1 MKKSFL
7 KLFTVFMVVSVL
19 LCSLTACVNEP
30 TPTPSTHVC
39 GHVCE
44 TCKKCTD
51 ANCTDE
57 VCAEKCPGH
66 STATCSHACP
76 ECSKCLSDDSTES
89 TCADKCP
96 GHDFAG
102 MLKLDLDSST
112 AKIVDAKVRTM
123 NGMQIGLIDGDTTHF
138 SIDRNNEYYSLF
150 EDGVLKARYNAIN
163 TPESTGTIEP
173 WGQRASEFNK
183 SKLRNAYSIVVE
195 SKTDT
200 WNKDSTGSRYMV
212 WIWYKETADSDYRN
226 LNLEILQEGLA
237 VASSIGQDGEYSAMC
252 WRALNYARAKGLYV
266 HGKKAD
272 PDFYDGDAIQ
282 ITLKALRS
290 DLETYKNKTV
300 VLECNVAY
308 VDGANV
314 YVEDLDA
321 ETGLYFGFPVFTG
334 YNFQGGSMMDIG
346 NRIRLVGK
354 VSKSDTYGWQIAD
367 LKYYAIYKPGKIGCK
382 LLSDD
387 GEASFQEISGAQF
400 TGKQNVEISVKTGTD
415 ESGADIVESRKF
427 DLAELINGATI
438 SMNGLK
444 VKSIYTTATGT
455 SAGAMTITCTTTDG
469 QTVTVRT
476 DKLYNNDQLVTQD
489 YYEGKTINVKGVV
502 DFYNNSY
509 QIAVHGFAF
518 ITIAE

>member
-7 KLFTVFMVVSVL
+7 KLFTVIMVVSVL
-19 LCSLTACVNEP
+19 LCSLTACDN
-30 TPTPSTHVC
+30 TPQTHVC

-51 ANCTDE
+51 ANCTNE
-57 VCAEKCPGH
+57 VCAEKCQGH
-66 STATCSHACP
+66 SMSACTHICP
-76 ECSKCLSDDSTES
+76 ECSKCLSDDSTDS
-89 TCADKCP
+89 ACADKCL

-102 MLKLDLDSST
+102 MLKLDLNSST
-112 AKIVDAKVRTM
+112 AKIIDAKVRIM
-123 NGMQIGLIDGDTTHF
+123 NGKQIGLIDGDTTHF
-138 SIDRNNEYYSLF
+138 AIDRDNKYYSEF
-150 EDGVLKARYNAIN
+150 EDGILKARYNAIN

-200 WNKDSTGSRYMV
+200 WNKDSTGSRHMV
-212 WIWYKETADSDYRN
+212 WVWYKETADSDYRN

-252 WRALNYARAKGLYV
+252 WRALNYAQAKGLYV

-272 PDFYDGDAIQ
+272 PDFYTGDVIQ

-300 VLECNVAY
+300 GLECTIAY
-308 VDGANV
+308 VDGASV
-314 YVEDLDA
+314 YVEDYDP

-334 YNFQGGSMMDIG
+334 YNFQGGSMMYTG

-354 VSKSDTYGWQIAD
+354 VSESDNYGWQISD
-367 LKYYAIYKPGKIGCK
+367 LKYYAIYKPGKVGCK
-382 LLSDD
+382 LLATD
-387 GEASFQEISGAQF
+387 AKQSFQEISGTQF
-400 TGKQNVEISVKTGTD
+400 VGKDNVEI
-415 ESGADIVESRKF
+415 IVENDGVEESRKF

-444 VKSIYTTATGT
+444 VTRVYTTQSGT

-469 QTVTVRT
+469 KTVTVRT
-476 DKLYNNDQLVTQD
+476 SVLTGTDGKVVTQD

-502 DFYNNSY
+502 DFYNDSY
-509 QIAVHGFAF
+509 QIAVHGFDF